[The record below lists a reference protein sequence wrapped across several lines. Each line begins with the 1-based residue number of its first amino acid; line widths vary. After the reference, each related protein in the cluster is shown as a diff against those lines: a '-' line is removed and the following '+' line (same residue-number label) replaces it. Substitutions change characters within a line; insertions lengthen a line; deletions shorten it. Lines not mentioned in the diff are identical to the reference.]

1 MAVGTE
7 DLTTDESEELSEMSH
22 MWWLWLVLGIGWM
35 IVSLIILETDEN
47 SVETVGIII
56 GIMFLVAGVQEF
68 LIASVAAGWKWLW
81 IVFGVI
87 LMLCGISAL
96 LGPRSTFAEFA
107 NMLGFILLLVGAM
120 WIIEAFGQKD
130 TNSLW
135 WFGLV
140 AGIMM
145 LVLAFWASGQFF
157 VTKAY
162 TLLVFAGIWAMLKG
176 INDIFRAFQIK
187 RMGKI
192 SAG

>member
-1 MAVGTE
+1 MAAGTE

-157 VTKAY
+157 VTKA
-162 TLLVFAGIWAMLKG
+162 
-176 INDIFRAFQIK
+176 
-187 RMGKI
+187 
-192 SAG
+192 

>member
-1 MAVGTE
+1 MAAGTE